1 MAARGVIGG
10 GAALALAAWTLTTE
24 TGALRHRAVAGPL
37 DTLEALATGLGSGE
51 LALDLGATAL
61 RVVAG
66 VALGL
71 VAGLP
76 LGAWAGSSRRGVEP
90 GLDFLRAI
98 PPLLVFPL
106 LLLALGY
113 GEGAR
118 IALVAWAS
126 ALVISMHLASGLRA
140 RSAARLRALRAMGAS
155 RWQTLRW
162 LHAYEA
168 LPACATALRHG
179 IATGLVVAVVSEMVV
194 GAPHGLGARALAAQI
209 AYEAPQLYAVILLTG
224 ACGYASGRALL
235 ALEARAARWRGGDPS

>member
-10 GAALALAAWTLTTE
+10 SAALALAAWTLSTE

-51 LALDLGATAL
+51 LALDLAATSL
-61 RVVAG
+61 RVLAG

-76 LGAWAGSSRRGVEP
+76 LGAWAGTSRRVEP
-90 GLDFLRAI
+90 GLDFLRAV

-106 LLLALGY
+106 LLLVLGY

-118 IALVAWAS
+118 IVLVAWAS
-126 ALVISMHLASGLRA
+126 ALVVSMHLASGLRA
-140 RSAARLRALRAMGAS
+140 RSPARLRALRAMGAS

-224 ACGYASGRALL
+224 GCGYASGRALL
-235 ALEARAARWRGGDPS
+235 ALERRLTSWSAGEIP